1 LGVRVMDHGFS
12 QGADGEPSPW
22 LRLLAV
28 IGPLIVVIVGVAICL
43 SLLPRHQHAPVT
55 SHPASATASPAPTP
69 TTGP

>member
-1 LGVRVMDHGFS
+1 MDDILN
-12 QGADGEPSPW
+12 QGGDREPSPW

-28 IGPLIVVIVGVAICL
+28 IGPLIFVIVGVAICL

-69 TTGP
+69 TTRP